1 MKSVLVLLILLVA
14 AAHSVT
20 ADVVRLKDGSLVE
33 GTVTGLDSEAV
44 VISVRFGTLTIK
56 RSDVTRID
64 FGEALPDTGRGE
76 TEPAKPEM
84 ESREEPERIQEE
96 EEALQEPV
104 IEQEKTPK
112 SPKIAAALA
121 VIPGGG
127 YAYLD
132 RWDMAAG
139 AVAIEVGLAGLGI
152 SLVSGEGE
160 GKNSTG
166 YIVLGFLGLLKIAE
180 IVDCRDRAVDWNK
193 KLDVGFRGTEEKFC
207 IGFELRL

>member
-1 MKSVLVLLILLVA
+1 MKSILVFLVLLVA
-14 AAHSVT
+14 VAHSVA
-20 ADVVRLKDGSLVE
+20 ADIVYLKDGSMVE

-44 VISVRFGTLTIK
+44 AVNVRFGTLTIK
-56 RSDVTRID
+56 KSDVTRID
-64 FGEALPDTGRGE
+64 FGEARPDTGRGE
-76 TEPAKPEM
+76 PEPAKPEM
-84 ESREEPERIQEE
+84 ESSEEPEQIQKEE
-96 EEALQEPV
+96 EGLQEPM
-104 IEQEKTPK
+104 IEQERTPK
-112 SPKIAAALA
+112 SANTAAALA

-139 AVAIEVGLAGLGI
+139 AVAIEAGLAGLGI

-180 IVDCRDRAVDWNK
+180 IVDCRDRAVDWNRT
-193 KLDVGFRGTEEKFC
+193 LDVGFRATEEEFC